1 MRDFFD
7 NPDYLLLFPM
17 DNEKYDP
24 RIARFMW
31 ELHSMREGLLALN
44 ERIKCRDDDWAREKT
59 HSMVETV
66 WRASKTDKSLWNFE
80 VFARPKRLAPSPG
93 PMNGFDQGALS
104 KPCACTTSPA
114 TTTWPC
120 NSRKGLRA

>member
-1 MRDFFD
+1 
-7 NPDYLLLFPM
+7 M

-44 ERIKCRDDDWAREKT
+44 ERIKCLDDDWACEKA

-80 VFARPKRLAPSPG
+80 VFARPKRLAPFSGADERLRPG
-93 PMNGFDQGALS
+93 LPQGALS